1 MTIHQLRFAIPILI
15 LFPFASQCQK
25 NDSLLNE
32 VTLQSAVNYAIV
44 HQPAVRQAELDQ
56 KITDANIRNR
66 LADWYPQVHFGY
78 TLQHNFKVQTA
89 VIGGN
94 PVKLGVDNTSGAQFT
109 VSQTLFDRDVL
120 LAARTKREVR
130 LQSSQTT
137 SSNKIETASAV
148 SKAFF
153 DVLASTQQVKV
164 SNENIIRIER
174 SLRDAFHQYQAGITD
189 KTDYKR
195 ATIALNNSK
204 ALKKSNEETLKA
216 RLEYLKNLMG
226 YPIEGKLNIVYDS
239 LEMEKQVSLDTLQQI
254 DYTARI
260 EYKILQTQH
269 NLLQSNLKY
278 AKWSFLPSLTAN
290 GAYNFNYQNDQF
302 SKLYN
307 TNYPNSFALLTLGVP
322 IFQGG
327 KRRAEIDEA
336 RFQVQRNELDI
347 AGLRNDINT
356 EYASALATYKSNLAD
371 FLSLKENLQ
380 LAKEVYDI
388 IQLQYKSGIKTYLE
402 VINSETDLRTAQI
415 NYYNSLY
422 ELLSSKVDVQR
433 VLGQINY

>member
-1 MTIHQLRFAIPILI
+1 MTIHQLRFAIPILF

-25 NDSLLNE
+25 NDSLLSE
-32 VTLQSAVNYAIV
+32 VTLQTAVNYAIV

-56 KITDANIRNR
+56 EITEANIRSR

-109 VSQTLFDRDVL
+109 LSQAIFNRDVL
-120 LAARTKREVR
+120 LAARTKKEVR
-130 LQSSQTT
+130 RQSAQTT

-174 SLRDAFHQYQAGITD
+174 SLRDAYHQYQAGITD

-204 ALKKSNEETLKA
+204 ALKKSNEEALKA

-239 LEMEKQVSLDTLQQI
+239 LEMEKQVTLDTLQEI
-254 DYTARI
+254 DFTARI

-278 AKWSFLPSLTAN
+278 AKWSFLPTLTAN

-402 VINSETDLRTAQI
+402 VINSETDLRAAQI
-415 NYYNSLY
+415 NYYTSLY